1 MTNREYNI
9 YDLSET
15 KSMLVLCKFIN
26 LLLLASEGCFYW
38 TKGAFTWTLQ
48 SGLNAHSIRF
58 VSVHMNLLLLDANS
72 MRIAFN
78 PPPEV
83 D

>member
-1 MTNREYNI
+1 M
-9 YDLSET
+9 
-15 KSMLVLCKFIN
+15 MLYTLV
-26 LLLLASEGCFYW
+26 

-58 VSVHMNLLLLDANS
+58 ISVHMNPLLLDANS